1 MLEFNLSGGTAN
13 LIWVTSYDI
22 IYYIKY
28 ILPFSQ
34 FIIKFKLY
42 F

>member
-13 LIWVTSYDI
+13 LNWVTSYDI

-28 ILPFSQ
+28 ILPFSN
-34 FIIKFKLY
+34 KSLTFKLY